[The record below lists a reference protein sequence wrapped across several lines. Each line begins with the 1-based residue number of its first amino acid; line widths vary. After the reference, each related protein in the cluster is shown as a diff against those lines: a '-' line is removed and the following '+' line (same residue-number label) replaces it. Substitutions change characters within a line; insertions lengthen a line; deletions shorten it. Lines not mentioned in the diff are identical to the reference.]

1 MKRSINIT
9 IILLSLMIPGVMVAK
24 EEVTDNADLI
34 AAIEVYRSEGPASAL
49 PELARLQLEYNLAS
63 DWANEATALRYIGE
77 CHWHLGNLDESRDHL
92 DRALFITRELADTYA
107 EGKVLNVLG
116 LLEWDL
122 GNFDAAIEVLG
133 QARVI
138 AEESAH
144 ELLLAGTL
152 NNLSLVYDEL
162 GDYQTSLKQYEH
174 AYELFTKA
182 DDLRGQSNTLGNIGG
197 VHLILGRFA
206 LALEYY
212 QRALAISRQMQ
223 SSPSM
228 TIDHGNIALC
238 YLGLGQ
244 VDLALYEFD
253 QALELAV
260 KTGLKQEEA
269 YWQRGKANALIR
281 KGEYNLGLQNH
292 RSALAIYEETGTR
305 GLLLDALHD
314 MGRLYLELGDP
325 VSAEIY
331 FQRAIELARDIGRQ
345 QAITVNLLAL
355 GDLQFER
362 MRLEEAKALYSRALK
377 RAGEVGELYQQ
388 AQSQLRLSMVGRE
401 QHQYAEAKVYSEK
414 ALAIARDI
422 GASMLEAEVWFNLA
436 ESEREQLNTAS
447 AFTAYESAQTAAG
460 ENPDPELTWQ
470 IHYGRARAH
479 VQNGEKED
487 AMVQLQSA
495 ARIIE
500 SVRDRLSEERFRSG
514 YVQDKFQVYI
524 ELVRLQLELGKIE
537 DAFSTAERLRA
548 RSFLAQLDMG
558 DSVARSEN
566 ERQTEMA
573 LRERIRL
580 LQTSLSEEQERLQPE
595 RRQMALDAFSS
606 ELVLA
611 ERDYQAFLDDI
622 SDSTP
627 ALKAIKIP
635 SLKEMQEMLDSDEAL
650 VEFVVGKNVV
660 MVFVLRKDRLYASSS
675 DLRRSDL
682 VTKVKLVR
690 ELVQR
695 PQSDR
700 WVKPAASLYDSL
712 IEPLVG
718 DGLLSDIEHIYFVP
732 HGILNYL
739 PFALLPATAS
749 GKRLV
754 IDSFTLS
761 YLPSA
766 TALVQNFEHV
776 INAGA
781 LLALAPEKAHL
792 RFARE
797 EARSVSAIF
806 DSATHLL
813 EGKQATESAFK
824 EQAKNYGML
833 HFATHGYF
841 NRKNPLFSGLELE
854 ADESNDGLLQVYEI
868 LRLSLDARLVT
879 LSACQTGLGTGYF
892 NEIPAGDDFVSLT
905 RAFLLAGSDAVLASL
920 WEVDDRS
927 TVELMSRFYQRLRAS
942 GSDAGKATALALA
955 QREMRL
961 SGEFNHPF
969 YWAPF
974 VLVGQHDP
982 VTSLIDP
989 RGESH
994 EHSPHTTDPGT
1005 YSSAWMSVGD
1015 QHRVRSESKG
1025 RFGRSR

>member
-9 IILLSLMIPGVMVAK
+9 FFLLSLMIAGVMVAG
-24 EEVTDNADLI
+24 EEATDNADLI
-34 AAIEVYRSEGPASAL
+34 AAIEVYRAEGPSSAL
-49 PELARLQLEYNLAS
+49 PELERLQSEYNSTS
-63 DWANEATALRYIGE
+63 DRANEATALRYIGE
-77 CHWHLGNLDESRDHL
+77 CHWQLGHLDQSREYL
-92 DRALFITRELADTYA
+92 DRALSMTRELADPYA
-107 EGKVLNVLG
+107 EGKILNVLG

-122 GNFDAAIEVLG
+122 GNFDAAIEVLD
-133 QARVI
+133 QARAI

-162 GDYQTSLKQYEH
+162 GDYQTSLTQYER
-174 AYELFTKA
+174 AFELFAKA
-182 DDLRGQSNTLGNIGG
+182 DDLRGQGNTLGNMGG
-197 VHLILGRFA
+197 VHLLLGRFA
-206 LALEYY
+206 MALEYY

-223 SSPSM
+223 SSPAM

-244 VDLALYEFD
+244 VDSALREFD
-253 QALELAV
+253 RALELAV

-281 KGEYNLGLQNH
+281 KGEYDLGLQNH
-292 RSALAIYEETGTR
+292 RSALAIYEETGAR
-305 GLLLDALHD
+305 SLLLDALHD

-345 QAITVNLLAL
+345 QAITINLLAL

-362 MRLEEAKALYSRALK
+362 MRLEEANALYLQVLQRASDM
-377 RAGEVGELYQQ
+377 GELYQQ
-388 AQSQLRLSMVGRE
+388 AQSQLRLSMVSRE
-401 QHQYAEAKVYSEK
+401 QQQHADAKDYSEK

-436 ESEREQLNTAS
+436 EIEREQLKPAS
-447 AFTAYESAQTAAG
+447 AFIAYDAAQAAAG
-460 ENPDPELTWQ
+460 ENPDPELNWQ

-479 VQNGEKED
+479 IQSDEKED
-487 AMVQLQSA
+487 AIVQLQSA

-500 SVRDRLSEERFRSG
+500 SVRDRLREERFRSG
-514 YVQDKFQVYI
+514 YVQDKFQVYVD
-524 ELVRLQLELGKIE
+524 LVRLQLELGKTE

-548 RSFLAQLDMG
+548 RSFLAQLEKG
-558 DSVARSEN
+558 DSVAHSES

-580 LQTSLSEEQERLQPE
+580 LQTSLSEEQEKLRPE
-595 RRQMALDAFSS
+595 RRQLALDVFSS
-606 ELVLA
+606 ELMLA

-622 SDSTP
+622 IDSTP

-635 SLKEMQEMLDSDEAL
+635 AMKEMQDRLDSDEAL
-650 VEFVVGKNVV
+650 VEFVVGENVV
-660 MVFVLRKDRLYASSS
+660 MAFVLRNDRLFASSS
-675 DLRRSDL
+675 DLKRSDL
-682 VTKVKLVR
+682 ATKVKLVR
-690 ELVQR
+690 ELIQR

-700 WVKPAASLYDSL
+700 WVKPAASLYSTL
-712 IEPLVG
+712 IEPLLHE
-718 DGLLSDIEHIYFVP
+718 GLLKDVEHIYLVP

-739 PFALLPATAS
+739 PFALLPASAS
-749 GKRLV
+749 GEQLV

-766 TALVQNFEHV
+766 TALVQKFEHG

-781 LLALAPEKAHL
+781 LLALAPGKARL

-797 EARSVSAIF
+797 EARSISAIF
-806 DSATHLL
+806 EPATHLL

-824 EQAKNYGML
+824 DQAGNYGML

-854 ADESNDGLLQVYEI
+854 ADESNDGLLQVFEI
-868 LRLSLDARLVT
+868 LGLSLNARLVT

-927 TVELMSRFYQRLRAS
+927 TVGLMTGFYQRLRAS
-942 GSDAGKATALALA
+942 GSDAGKATALALV

-961 SGEFNHPF
+961 SKEFNHPF

-989 RGESH
+989 RG
-994 EHSPHTTDPGT
+994 
-1005 YSSAWMSVGD
+1005 
-1015 QHRVRSESKG
+1015 
-1025 RFGRSR
+1025 

>member
-1 MKRSINIT
+1 MKRSINIAFV
-9 IILLSLMIPGVMVAK
+9 LLSLLITGLLAAGEVAK
-24 EEVTDNADLI
+24 ESTDLI
-34 AAIEVYRSEGPASAL
+34 AVIEVYRTEGPASAL
-49 PELARLQLEYNLAS
+49 PEFERLQAEYNSTS
-63 DWANEATALRYIGE
+63 DRANEATALRYIGE
-77 CHWHLGNLDESRDHL
+77 CHWQLGHLDQSREYL
-92 DRALFITRELADTYA
+92 DRALSISRDLADPYT
-107 EGKVLNVLG
+107 EGKILNVLG

-122 GNFDAAIEVLG
+122 GNFDVAIEVLS
-133 QARVI
+133 QARAI

-162 GDYQTSLKQYEH
+162 GDYQTSLTQYER
-174 AYELFTKA
+174 AYELFAKGN
-182 DDLRGQSNTLGNIGG
+182 DLRGQGNTLGNMGG
-197 VHLILGRFA
+197 VHLLLGRFA
-206 LALEYY
+206 KALDFY
-212 QRALAISRQMQ
+212 QQALAISQQMQ
-223 SSPSM
+223 SSPAM

-244 VDLALYEFD
+244 VDSALHQFD

-281 KGEYNLGLQNH
+281 KGEYDLGLQNH
-292 RSALAIYEETGTR
+292 RSALAIYEETGAR

-345 QAITVNLLAL
+345 QAITINLLAL
-355 GDLQFER
+355 GDLQFGR
-362 MRLEEAKALYSRALK
+362 MRLEEASALYSQALQRASD
-377 RAGEVGELYQQ
+377 VGELHQQ
-388 AQSQLRLSMVGRE
+388 AQSQLRLSMVSRE
-401 QHQYAEAKVYSEK
+401 LQKYADAKNYSER
-414 ALAIARDI
+414 ALVIARDT
-422 GASMLEAEVWFNLA
+422 GASMLEAEIWFNLA
-436 ESEREQLNTAS
+436 EIEREQLNTATAFIAYDS
-447 AFTAYESAQTAAG
+447 ARAAAG
-460 ENPDPELTWQ
+460 ENPDPELNWQ

-479 VQNGEKED
+479 VQSGEKED
-487 AMVQLQSA
+487 ALVQLQFA

-500 SVRDRLSEERFRSG
+500 SVRDRLREERFRSG
-514 YVQDKFQVYI
+514 YVQDKFQVYVD
-524 ELVRLQLELGKIE
+524 LARLQLELGKTE

-548 RSFLAQLDMG
+548 RSFLAQLDKG
-558 DSVARSEN
+558 ESVARSES

-580 LQTSLSEEQERLQPE
+580 LQTSLSEEQQKLRPE
-595 RRQMALDAFSS
+595 RRQLALDAFSS
-606 ELVLA
+606 ELMLA

-635 SLKEMQEMLDSDEAL
+635 ALQEMQQKLESDEAL
-650 VEFVVGKNVV
+650 VEFVVGENVV
-660 MVFVLRKDRLYASSS
+660 MAFVLRNDRLYASSS
-675 DLRRSDL
+675 DLKRSEL
-682 VTKVKLVR
+682 ATKVKLVR
-690 ELVQR
+690 ELIQR

-700 WVKPAASLYDSL
+700 WVKPAASLYHSL
-712 IEPLVG
+712 IEPLLNT
-718 DGLLSDIEHIYFVP
+718 GLLEDVEHIYLVP

-739 PFALLPATAS
+739 PFASLPANVS
-749 GKRLV
+749 GKQLV

-766 TALVQNFEHV
+766 TALVQNFEHE

-781 LLALAPEKAHL
+781 LLALAPEKTRLH
-792 RFARE
+792 FARE
-797 EARSVSAIF
+797 EARSVSVIF
-806 DSATHLL
+806 EPATHLL

-824 EQAKNYGML
+824 DQASNYGML
-833 HFATHGYF
+833 HLATHGYF
-841 NRKNPLFSGLELE
+841 NRKNPMFSGLELE

-868 LRLSLDARLVT
+868 LGLSLDARLVT

-892 NEIPAGDDFVSLT
+892 NEIPASDDFVSLT
-905 RAFLLAGSDAVLASL
+905 RAFLLAGSDAVLATL

-927 TVELMSRFYQRLRAS
+927 TVSLMSGFYLRLRAS
-942 GSDAGKATALALA
+942 GSDAGKATALALI
-955 QREMRL
+955 QRKMR
-961 SGEFNHPF
+961 SSKEFNHPF

-989 RGESH
+989 RG
-994 EHSPHTTDPGT
+994 
-1005 YSSAWMSVGD
+1005 
-1015 QHRVRSESKG
+1015 
-1025 RFGRSR
+1025 